1 MTVDFNNYPLSE
13 ACFIMYV
20 LLNVFRKT
28 INFATGRSQEHDFLV
43 QHQAILVILRL
54 FVYMKEQSEREHE
67 WAGRGGGRGSSRF
80 PAEQGVWCRAPSQ
93 DSEIVT

>member
-54 FVYMKEQSEREHE
+54 FVYMKESRVRENMS
-67 WAGRGGGRGSSRF
+67 GRGEAEGEEAADSPLSR
-80 PAEQGVWCRAPSQ
+80 ESGVGLHPRTLRS
-93 DSEIVT
+93 